1 MKAVVLSEYGDPDV
15 MSWGEVADPVVRP
28 GEVLVRVSATAVNR
42 ADLLQRQG
50 HYPPPAGTTE
60 VIGLEC
66 SGTRVDTGEPVC
78 ALLAGGGY
86 GELVAVP
93 EGQLMPVPDGLDLV
107 SAAALPEVACT
118 VWSNLVMVAGL
129 AAGDWV
135 LLHGGGSGIGTHAI
149 QVARALGAHVAV
161 TAGSPEKLQR
171 CAELGAELTVHY
183 RNQDFVAAVQAATDG
198 RGADVVLDILGA
210 SYLPRNVAVL
220 APGGRLVTIG
230 LQGGRVGE
238 LDLGLLLM
246 KRGSVHATSLRYRPE
261 EQKARICREVVQHV
275 WPLIAAGAVKP
286 VVDRVLPITEVAAA
300 HRLLE
305 SGHNIGKVVLTI
317 G

>member
-1 MKAVVLSEYGDPDV
+1 MKAVDLSEYGDPDV

-28 GEVLVRVSATAVNR
+28 GEVLVRVAATAVNR

-129 AAGDWV
+129 AAGEWV

-171 CAELGAELTVHY
+171 CAELGAELTVDY

-220 APGGRLVTIG
+220 ASGGRLVTIG

-246 KRGSVHATSLRYRPE
+246 KRGSVHATSLRHRPE
-261 EQKARICREVVQHV
+261 EQKVRICREVVQHV
-275 WPLIAAGAVKP
+275 WPMIATGAVEP

>member
-1 MKAVVLSEYGDPDV
+1 
-15 MSWGEVADPVVRP
+15 
-28 GEVLVRVSATAVNR
+28 
-42 ADLLQRQG
+42 
-50 HYPPPAGTTE
+50 
-60 VIGLEC
+60 
-66 SGTRVDTGEPVC
+66 VC